1 MVKEKQVRTYD
12 QDGFRRRAA
21 CLCVHDP
28 DESEIMLVTSTRAPE
43 YWIVPGGGVEPNE
56 DPTQAAIRETEE
68 EAGVKGVVKRS
79 LGDIEVFYILEKKIN
94 LNFFRE
100 KKQLQNTQRKHRTSV
115 FVLEVHEELD
125 DYEDSKSRKRCWFPV
140 QEALKLLAIYKPV
153 QCTYI
158 KLMIQTSSSPKLHLL
173 LSSDQLTATTTATFN
188 GPSSSTTIATIISKN
203 NNLID
208 SSSSKNYDSQSIN
221 HNEQT
226 KFISLSSTTTTTTT
240 TSIQCNDNDDDDDD
254 EHGIM
259 TQNQCDLMTTKTN
272 SLQPRRNLYPST

>member
-79 LGDIEVFYILEKKIN
+79 LGDIE
-94 LNFFRE
+94 
-100 KKQLQNTQRKHRTSV
+100 NTQRKHRTSV

-208 SSSSKNYDSQSIN
+208 SSSYS
-221 HNEQT
+221 
-226 KFISLSSTTTTTTT
+226 
-240 TSIQCNDNDDDDDD
+240 
-254 EHGIM
+254 
-259 TQNQCDLMTTKTN
+259 
-272 SLQPRRNLYPST
+272 

>member
-1 MVKEKQVRTYD
+1 MKN
-12 QDGFRRRAA
+12 
-21 CLCVHDP
+21 LM
-28 DESEIMLVTSTRAPE
+28 IM
-43 YWIVPGGGVEPNE
+43 
-56 DPTQAAIRETEE
+56 
-68 EAGVKGVVKRS
+68 
-79 LGDIEVFYILEKKIN
+79 KIQKV
-94 LNFFRE
+94 NFSFDFCYCYCYL
-100 KKQLQNTQRKHRTSV
+100 KLFFTIPFTIG
-115 FVLEVHEELD
+115 
-125 DYEDSKSRKRCWFPV
+125 RKRCWFPV

-173 LSSDQLTATTTATFN
+173 LSSDPLTATTTATSN